1 MEAASSRFAE
11 RYKTAGLSVEALR
24 VKRARRRSVAQKENR
39 ERAFRKSRRFE
50 PLLPPPAEEAKP
62 PAEPLKTSE
71 QSSRLAMLQR
81 YKEEKSLRKLKEERK
96 NPKPVFKVGIYRPDT
111 IPFRDLN
118 PPPPTEH
125 SQLPKSKAKTAVSS
139 SELRVTRSMSKNQ
152 GLHMTQPAGTH
163 RSAASKGGTV
173 KANMAINKTNCTM
186 PLGSRTQQQRVN
198 QKAGTK
204 VPAAR
209 EKEDVRTAAAT
220 QLQLRK
226 RLEPKVPAPVPAT
239 KPTISSKPRNTGKSR
254 EVSSCK
260 PIPPK
265 PKSDPC
271 VEPCM
276 KAIPEEEILSQT
288 SGILLAQNEEG
299 DRQPL
304 SADIDVETEEEKV
317 SFAPENYVFEPVPGF
332 AQFKFTPLS
341 PRSVNSFFSSHTWS
355 PAKHHLKSNTDSST
369 TANIVAKSTG
379 NACELGVESSN
390 MPEAKNEEPVGTAF
404 EISETNKAQPF
415 GCSSTADSESVHDV
429 AYFRGVIVSETE
441 NLSLHCQQWNEW
453 VNSEA
458 VPDRVK
464 DLIRSSVG
472 QARLLMAER
481 FKQFNGLI
489 DNCEFKTSEKEVTC
503 ADLEGFWDM
512 IYFQVEDVNKKF
524 EHLKKIQA
532 NNWEEPSSPKRVV
545 KKKTAKSKPEEV
557 IKASAAP
564 KSRLAAVKAAMKARM
579 KEGMADSNKK
589 ETQSDVIVF
598 DAGFFRVE
606 SPAKIFPA
614 TPKTCT
620 NDGAS
625 KQRSKEQCSTT
636 RSSFCSSTL
645 PASPML
651 CMAGKQSQQISDSCN
666 SRTSMELLGMT
677 DFSSVVGESVP
688 QQGTCTGESIEK
700 GEFEK
705 YLQPSDSV
713 RSLPETLQ
721 TPFHNENAART
732 SCAQE
737 NSTND
742 IELPEEMEPSVDHC
756 VEMESPVCEHPPNG
770 AQPTSQQEF
779 PLTNSSGL
787 LTPNFI
793 TTKTHCSNY
802 VRDLSAAGNVAHE
815 MENEGTYLSPF
826 GTISEGCPVL
836 PFQAALQDLISF
848 SPSGSSQ

>member
-24 VKRARRRSVAQKENR
+24 VKRARRRSAAQKENR

-50 PLLPPPAEEAKP
+50 PPLPPPAEEAETPAKP
-62 PAEPLKTSE
+62 CKTSE

-81 YKEEKSLRKLKEERK
+81 YKEEKSLRKMKEERN

-118 PPPPTEH
+118 LPPPPARG
-125 SQLPKSKAKTAVSS
+125 QLPKSKAKTAVSS

-152 GLHMTQPAGTH
+152 GLHMTQPTGAH
-163 RSAASKGGTV
+163 RSTAPKGGTV

-209 EKEDVRTAAAT
+209 EKEDVKTAAAT
-220 QLQLRK
+220 QLQSRK
-226 RLEPKVPAPVPAT
+226 RPEPKVPAPVPAT
-239 KPTISSKPRNTGKSR
+239 KPTISSKTKNAGKSR
-254 EVSSCK
+254 EISSCK

-288 SGILLAQNEEG
+288 SDILLAQNEEG
-299 DRQPL
+299 DQQPL
-304 SADIDVETEEEKV
+304 SAPIDVETEEKKV

-341 PRSVNSFFSSHTWS
+341 PRSVNNFFSSHTWS
-355 PAKHHLKSNTDSST
+355 PAKHRLESKTGSST

-379 NACELGVESSN
+379 SACESGVESSS
-390 MPEAKNEEPVGTAF
+390 MPEAKSEEPVRTAF
-404 EISETNKAQPF
+404 EIPETNKAQPF
-415 GCSSTADSESVHDV
+415 GYSSTGDSESVHDV
-429 AYFRGVIVSETE
+429 TYFRGVIASETE

-453 VNSEA
+453 VNSEV

-464 DLIRSSVG
+464 DLVRSSTG

-545 KKKTAKSKPEEV
+545 KKKAAKSKPGEV
-557 IKASAAP
+557 IKASLAP

-579 KEGMADSNKK
+579 KERMADSNRK
-589 ETQSDVIVF
+589 ETQSDLIVF

-625 KQRSKEQCSTT
+625 KQRSNEQCSIT
-636 RSSFCSSTL
+636 RSSFCSSAL
-645 PASPML
+645 PASPVP
-651 CMAGKQSQQISDSCN
+651 CMAGKQSQQICDSYS
-666 SRTSMELLGMT
+666 SRTSMELL
-677 DFSSVVGESVP
+677 GESVP
-688 QQGTCTGESIEK
+688 QQGTCTGENIEQM
-700 GEFEK
+700 EFEK

-713 RSLPETLQ
+713 HSMPETLQ
-721 TPFHNENAART
+721 TPFHNENAARS
-732 SCAQE
+732 SCTQE

-742 IELPEEMEPSVDHC
+742 IELPEEMKPSVDHC

-770 AQPTSQQEF
+770 VQPISQQVF

-793 TTKTHCSNY
+793 TTKTSCSNY
-802 VRDLSAAGNVAHE
+802 VPDLSAAGNVAQE

-826 GTISEGCPVL
+826 GTIKEGCPVL